1 MMIAYTPMLAHDP
14 EMIMGLFVGA
24 LLLVALLHA
33 LWYWFVSQVGF
44 MLASIGT
51 RVERMSKILLPLVLV
66 PVSGMCTL
74 GVFVFALLAGSGE
87 ERTMWSVLAGLLLLL
102 FLPGVPYVI
111 GRCMLRF
118 SRKRSMIAALCQAA
132 VYGVIPFGLGL
143 AVPDEKVVEEEM
155 TIPAPI
161 ITSGE
166 ANDATPAD
174 AP

>member
-1 MMIAYTPMLAHDP
+1 MMMAYTPMLAHDP

-51 RVERMSKILLPLVLV
+51 RVERMSKIMLPLVLV

-87 ERTMWSVLAGLLLLL
+87 EPTLWCVLVGLLLLL
-102 FLPGVPYVI
+102 FLRLLCFVLGFLSSLMLPLCDLSIMSLCLAQGGCFQATSDTGTPGYAGPDV
-111 GRCMLRF
+111 
-118 SRKRSMIAALCQAA
+118 
-132 VYGVIPFGLGL
+132 LG
-143 AVPDEKVVEEEM
+143 K
-155 TIPAPI
+155 
-161 ITSGE
+161 S
-166 ANDATPAD
+166 
-174 AP
+174 